1 MGSDQSTHNML
12 AEYQLQKKHK
22 NYSTI
27 VKKDSSAQQFALRSY
42 RTYSDDEHIK
52 RVAYFKQ
59 YREKMK
65 DTIEIAK
72 LLEVVE
78 EKKQQFCA
86 NDYKVSLIYEHSNLT
101 IQSEID

>member
-1 MGSDQSTHNML
+1 L
-12 AEYQLQKKHK
+12 K
-22 NYSTI
+22 
-27 VKKDSSAQQFALRSY
+27 SY
-42 RTYSDDEHIK
+42 RTYSAEEHDK

-59 YREKMK
+59 YRQKTKGTMELV
-65 DTIEIAK
+65 K

-101 IQSEID
+101 ILS